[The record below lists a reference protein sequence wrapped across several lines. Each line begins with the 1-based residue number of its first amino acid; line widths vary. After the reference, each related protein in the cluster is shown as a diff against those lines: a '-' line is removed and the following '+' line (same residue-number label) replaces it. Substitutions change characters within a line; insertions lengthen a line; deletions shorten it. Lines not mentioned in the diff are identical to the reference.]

1 MYLFFLLISLLQ
13 PCFLL
18 LISTTII
25 SLTFPLNQ
33 GLASYLISW
42 FSGFSFFLFFV
53 RFGRLWHLGFSGLLF
68 VVRVLLYIFLWE
80 IWDRRS
86 KRISKERKDMAG
98 GGGPAPPPKQEEL
111 QPHPVKDQL
120 PNIAYCITS
129 PPPWRQSLFYFFLFF
144 VYYGILHFYIYL
156 VAHCYAC
163 YHPIWCFCLHFP
175 CFPCYHLLNFPIP
188 VYKSHVFWFPCCFIW
203 SLLFFFIWIIFGCF
217 MTGSIVLSA
226 KSVNL
231 YILSIG
237 VSSFLLLVLA
247 FVVVFMNLIESI

>member
-1 MYLFFLLISLLQ
+1 MVCY
-13 PCFLL
+13 LL
-18 LISTTII
+18 LGFYYIYFCERFGIEGAKGSAKRERTWQEVEDPRHHQSRKSCSHILLRISFQILLTALLALLLGV
-25 SLTFPLNQ
+25 SLSF
-33 GLASYLISW
+33 I
-42 FSGFSFFLFFV
+42 SFF
-53 RFGRLWHLGFSGLLF
+53 
-68 VVRVLLYIFLWE
+68 
-80 IWDRRS
+80 
-86 KRISKERKDMAG
+86 
-98 GGGPAPPPKQEEL
+98 
-111 QPHPVKDQL
+111 
-120 PNIAYCITS
+120 
-129 PPPWRQSLFYFFLFF
+129 FF

-203 SLLFFFIWIIFGCF
+203 SLLLFFIWIIFGCF